1 LRPKLRAQ
9 YRRIAPAR
17 AILRAVGRPK
27 NTVSTE
33 AVSWHLASSV
43 TEAVR
48 HAAAELG
55 VGPGVIVTR
64 VLEQEIAQR
73 G

>member
-1 LRPKLRAQ
+1 
-9 YRRIAPAR
+9 
-17 AILRAVGRPK
+17 VGRPK

-73 G
+73 GL